1 LIGALAATTA
11 AAQQPSSSAGSGAN
25 GRNAVPPVATQSFG
39 MALMSATVNADGS
52 LDRGAGVTGATKL
65 GTTGA
70 YEVDFD
76 RDVTTC
82 SYVANAGG
90 TGFDITALGF
100 ASAVKS
106 KTNANAVVVLT
117 GGTNGAFTD
126 LPFQLIVFC
135 AR

>member
-1 LIGALAATTA
+1 MA
-11 AAQQPSSSAGSGAN
+11 QPSPSSAG
-25 GRNAVPPVATQSFG
+25 NAADAPEVPPVATQSFG
-39 MALMSATVNADGS
+39 AAMMFATVNADGS
-52 LDRGAGVTGATKL
+52 LDRGAGVTGTTKL
-65 GTTGA
+65 GTLGS

-82 SYVANAGG
+82 GYVANAGG

-106 KTNANAVVVLT
+106 KTKANGVVVLT
-117 GGTNGAFTD
+117 GGANGAFAD